1 MIGSNRKF
9 ELYNDSLML
18 YNAMLEDI
26 KNARN
31 FIYLETYRLGNDRI
45 GIKFRD
51 ALVKKCKEGVVVKI
65 LVDAWGTSQSVSFFS
80 ELIKNGG
87 YVRYFEKFNYTLD
100 FFTKNHK
107 RDHRKLL
114 IIDDLITYIG
124 SANITEHCLNWREC
138 VLKISGDISL
148 VMKKTFFWYYQHYI
162 KKSFFYK
169 LHNRTLYH
177 EEFEIICDIP
187 SIIKQLVKKR
197 YEELIRNAKKEII
210 IETPYFLPGFI
221 LRRELMKAAQ
231 RNVDVKIIVPQ
242 YSDVRLVDILRTKYL
257 GLLHKSNINFLFYLP
272 NNLHSKLIIVD
283 GECFSIGSSNFDYRS
298 FRYMHEIVLLG
309 KEPGI
314 IKLIQNHISETLE
327 DCLEFDYEKW
337 KRRPL
342 IQKLFEWILLPFR
355 HLF

>member
-1 MIGSNRKF
+1 M
-9 ELYNDSLML
+9 
-18 YNAMLEDI
+18 
-26 KNARN
+26 
-31 FIYLETYRLGNDRI
+31 
-45 GIKFRD
+45 
-51 ALVKKCKEGVVVKI
+51 
-65 LVDAWGTSQSVSFFS
+65 
-80 ELIKNGG
+80 
-87 YVRYFEKFNYTLD
+87 
-100 FFTKNHK
+100 
-107 RDHRKLL
+107 
-114 IIDDLITYIG
+114 
-124 SANITEHCLNWREC
+124 
-138 VLKISGDISL
+138 
-148 VMKKTFFWYYQHYI
+148 
-162 KKSFFYK
+162 
-169 LHNRTLYH
+169 
-177 EEFEIICDIP
+177 
-187 SIIKQLVKKR
+187 
-197 YEELIRNAKKEII
+197 
-210 IETPYFLPGFI
+210 
-221 LRRELMKAAQ
+221 
-231 RNVDVKIIVPQ
+231 DVKIIVPQ